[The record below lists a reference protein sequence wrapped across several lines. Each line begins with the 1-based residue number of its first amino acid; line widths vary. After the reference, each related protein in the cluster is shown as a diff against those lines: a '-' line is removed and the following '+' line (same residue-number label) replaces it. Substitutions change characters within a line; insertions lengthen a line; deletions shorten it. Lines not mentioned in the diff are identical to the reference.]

1 MEKGMN
7 EDPDDR
13 LLKALLKFNKLF
25 SGYIKEN
32 DPDLW
37 NRAVDFAKDFT
48 DVEGVTLYYLDKDEE

>member
-1 MEKGMN
+1 MEKSMN

>member
-1 MEKGMN
+1 MN
-7 EDPDDR
+7 EDSEEK

-37 NRAVDFAKDFT
+37 ARAVDFAKDFT
-48 DVEGVTLYYLDKDEE
+48 DVDGVTLHYLDEE